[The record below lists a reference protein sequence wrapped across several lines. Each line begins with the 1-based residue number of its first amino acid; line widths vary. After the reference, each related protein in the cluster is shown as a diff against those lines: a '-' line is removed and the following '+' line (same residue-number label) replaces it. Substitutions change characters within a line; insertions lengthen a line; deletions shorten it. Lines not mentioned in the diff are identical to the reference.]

1 MGQAKQRKA
10 EIMALK
16 AQPKLAG
23 AYWAYN
29 AGKIGDGFEFSNYH
43 LTSGGMMT
51 HEKALSVVKTIK
63 DAVDFQLAG
72 IESNNPEVLEG
83 ASVAEFIDQ
92 EQERLDWVVDELK
105 AVGYNPEFK
114 RYIELAI
121 IACCAISTLVKY
133 GRIEQGEFSGD
144 SFMFM

>member
-16 AQPKLAG
+16 AQKQLVG

-29 AGKIGDGFEFSNYH
+29 AGKEGEGFEFSNQH
-43 LTSGGMMT
+43 LVYIGMP
-51 HEKALSVVKTIK
+51 HKDAVAVVKNVK
-63 DAVDFQLAG
+63 EAVDFQLAG
-72 IESNNPEVLEG
+72 LENNNPEVLEG
-83 ASVAEFIDQ
+83 LSVAEFIDQ
-92 EQERLDWVVDELK
+92 EQRRLDWVVDEMK
-105 AVGYNPEFK
+105 AVNYRPEFQ
-114 RYIELAI
+114 RFIELAI
-121 IACCAISTLVKY
+121 IASCAISTLVKY